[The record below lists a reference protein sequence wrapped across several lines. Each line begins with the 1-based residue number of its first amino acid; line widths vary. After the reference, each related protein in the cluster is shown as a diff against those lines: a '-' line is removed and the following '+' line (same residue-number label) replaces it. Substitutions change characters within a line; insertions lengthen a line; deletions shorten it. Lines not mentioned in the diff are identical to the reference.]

1 MSSFKKEAIKENIRI
16 ADAAIDLSVSGATI
30 RNWIKTGLLESTAR
44 GYISK
49 QSLEFVKDNLI
60 GNSKLIARSNKS
72 RKSTKSYELSKPTAI
87 TDLNS
92 DCFDEESGQKYENS
106 LTESYRNKEGIYYT
120 NKNIIA
126 DMLKHIKVT
135 KQTTFLDPC
144 CGCGNFIME
153 AIEKGVEVENIYGFD
168 TDAIAVEITK
178 QRVFLKTGKQPQN
191 IICADFLT
199 TAKSLNKKFDLIYTN
214 PPWGKKLSKNHKECF
229 SQLYQIGKNTDTC
242 SLFAFAS
249 IQLLSQN
256 GSLGLLLPESVLN
269 VARFQNLRQLFLS
282 FSIQEIKNYGK
293 AFKSVQSKA
302 YSIIIEKTTPNK
314 NHQIQCS
321 ENYIHLRLQ
330 TSFTQNPMMIFNVWT
345 TAEEQNVI
353 QQLFILPH
361 YSLKNNANWG
371 LGIVTGDNI
380 NKCKPKYEEGLV
392 PIFRGKDISPN
403 KLNEPTIYIDP
414 DLSKY
419 QQTAPIS
426 IYYAPKKIIYR
437 FISEHLIFFCDTKQN
452 LILNS
457 ANALVLKNNF
467 PISEEQLV
475 SLFNSRIINWLFKKL
490 FRTNKILRTN
500 LEHLPIYTSHYLN
513 DMFDENSFLKSN
525 NIKLNK
531 DTYSIKE

>member
-1 MSSFKKEAIKENIRI
+1 M
-16 ADAAIDLSVSGATI
+16 
-30 RNWIKTGLLESTAR
+30 
-44 GYISK
+44 
-49 QSLEFVKDNLI
+49 
-60 GNSKLIARSNKS
+60 
-72 RKSTKSYELSKPTAI
+72 
-87 TDLNS
+87 
-92 DCFDEESGQKYENS
+92 
-106 LTESYRNKEGIYYT
+106 
-120 NKNIIA
+120 
-126 DMLKHIKVT
+126 
-135 KQTTFLDPC
+135 
-144 CGCGNFIME
+144 
-153 AIEKGVEVENIYGFD
+153 
-168 TDAIAVEITK
+168 
-178 QRVFLKTGKQPQN
+178 
-191 IICADFLT
+191 
-199 TAKSLNKKFDLIYTN
+199 
-214 PPWGKKLSKNHKECF
+214 
-229 SQLYQIGKNTDTC
+229 
-242 SLFAFAS
+242 
-249 IQLLSQN
+249 
-256 GSLGLLLPESVLN
+256 GLLLPESVLN

-330 TSFTQNPMMIFNVWT
+330 SSFSQNPMMIFNVWT

-426 IYYAPKKIIYR
+426 IYCAPKKIIYR

-475 SLFNSRIINWLFKKL
+475 SLFNSRIISWLFKKL

-531 DTYSIKE
+531 NTYSIK